1 MAETLTPEEARR
13 ILLRRGF
20 VLTPDPNAHDPTWID
35 GLPHDFNGW
44 GPQTPDP
51 DHPATPAPVHDLQWA
66 GESATHNHHVWRFD
80 GRRHHH
86 H

>member
-1 MAETLTPEEARR
+1 MADKIHLNGIDTQMPPKTSWL
-13 ILLRRGF
+13 
-20 VLTPDPNAHDPTWID
+20 D

-51 DHPATPAPVHDLQWA
+51 DDVHIA
-66 GESATHNHHVWRFD
+66 GADFVPDTELTWRGDEDRNLHVWRFD
-80 GRRHHH
+80 GRRHHSH